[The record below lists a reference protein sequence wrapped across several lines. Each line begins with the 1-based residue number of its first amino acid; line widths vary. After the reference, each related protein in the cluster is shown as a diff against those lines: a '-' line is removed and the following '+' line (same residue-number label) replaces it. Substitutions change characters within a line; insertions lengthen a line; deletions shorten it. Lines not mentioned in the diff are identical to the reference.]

1 MVRKR
6 HQTLQ
11 PENIFDLI
19 SLRLKGQLRSQRWR
33 PIRLGQVDWDT
44 GSLVLL
50 PERPL
55 QQRPSLGEFCD
66 KAEVFFGVIGVAM
79 EGYSRLVLRSN
90 SRCVP
95 KIGDLR

>member
-11 PENIFDLI
+11 AENIFDLI

-44 GSLVLL
+44 GSPVLV

-55 QQRPSLGEFCD
+55 QQRPSLGEFWD
-66 KAEVFFGVIGVAM
+66 KAEALFGVVGMAM
-79 EGYSRLVLRSN
+79 E
-90 SRCVP
+90 
-95 KIGDLR
+95 

>member
-19 SLRLKGQLRSQRWR
+19 SLRLEGQLGSQRWR

-44 GSLVLL
+44 RSLVLV

-55 QQRPSLGEFCD
+55 QRRPSLGELWD
-66 KAEVFFGVIGVAM
+66 EAEAFFRAVGVAM
-79 EGYSRLVLRSN
+79 E
-90 SRCVP
+90 
-95 KIGDLR
+95 